1 MSKLKC
7 LIVDDEIMARKA
19 LERLCGKVDTL
30 EVAGICENAEAA
42 IEFLKKHNVD
52 LIFLDIKMPGLT
64 GIEFLR
70 EMSNLPQV
78 IFTTSRTEYALEAF
92 QYQVTDYL
100 QKPLD
105 IKRFTQAVEKA
116 VDIHNQNNVYQADA
130 DEIYI
135 KNDGKYIRLPYSE
148 ILYFENVGDY
158 VKVKTEKGT
167 HVIYSTLK
175 SIAER
180 LQHTRFVKVHRSYI
194 VNLGKIKDIDET
206 SLVIAKK
213 VIPISRANRPI
224 LMGRLQIL

>member
-7 LIVDDEIMARKA
+7 LIVDDEIMARKS
-19 LERLCGKVDTL
+19 LERLCKKVDTL
-30 EVAGICENAEAA
+30 EVAGICEHAEAA
-42 IEFLKKHNVD
+42 IEFLQKQNVD
-52 LIFLDIKMPGLT
+52 LIFLDIEMPGLT

-78 IFTTSRTEYALEAF
+78 IFTTSKTEYALEAF

-100 QKPLD
+100 QKPID
-105 IKRFTQAVEKA
+105 FQRFSRAVEKA
-116 VDIHNQNNVYQADA
+116 VEIHNQNNQYRTEAE
-130 DEIYI
+130 EIYI
-135 KNDGKYIRLPYSE
+135 KDDGKYIRLPYAD

-158 VKVKTEKGT
+158 VKVKTANKT
-167 HVIYSTLK
+167 HIIYSTLK

-180 LQHTRFVKVHRSYI
+180 LQHTRFLKVHRSYI

-206 SLVIAKK
+206 SLVIEKK

-224 LMGRLQIL
+224 LMGRLNIL